1 MNRDE
6 IAKLI
11 ISSLK
16 NIEYENLKQRYK
28 DSSTIN
34 HLVIDN
40 LLPLNLALE
49 LSSSF
54 PPEKELVFLNKLQ
67 EKKYIGV
74 NFSKSQKIVEE
85 CLYAFQDSSVIEAVS
100 FITDIKNIMGDPEL
114 YAGGISSMSNG
125 CFLNPHID
133 NSHDRTMDK
142 YRRINLLYYVNKEF
156 NSVLDG
162 GELILYP
169 KGIKKEEIKLTC
181 DFNRLIIMRTDNK
194 SLHGVNRINSKINR
208 RKCISNYYFSK
219 ESPSGNNYYHSTT
232 FRGFKRQY
240 IKGTLLRINGFTKT
254 YIKKTIYKLIKKSI
268 STDHHKKNLS

>member
-1 MNRDE
+1 MDRVE

-11 ISSLK
+11 LSRLQ
-16 NIEYENLKQRYK
+16 NIEYKYLKQKYK
-28 DSSTIN
+28 ESGTIN

-40 LLPLNLALE
+40 LLPHDLACK
-49 LSSSF
+49 LSISF

-67 EKKYIGV
+67 EIKYIGV

-85 CLYAFQDSSVIEAVS
+85 CLYAFQDHSVIEAVS
-100 FITDIKNIMGDPEL
+100 FITGIKNIMGDPEL

-142 YRRINLLYYVNKEF
+142 YRRLNLLYYVNKKF
-156 NSVLDG
+156 NSASDG

-181 DFNRLIIMRTDNK
+181 DFNRLVIMRTDNK
-194 SLHGVNRINSKINR
+194 SLHGVNKINSKLNR

-240 IKGTLLRINGFTKT
+240 IKGTLLRINGLSKT
-254 YIKKTIYKLIKKSI
+254 YIKKIIYKLTKKSI
-268 STDHHKKNLS
+268 STDHHKKNQS